1 MDERRRGLFFLPVAS
16 FVGEPTPASAS
27 PAPTA
32 DAGFEDAPLPSVL
45 GAGSAAAGDAAGPVR
60 VRGDTPRVGDPAC
73 EFKAAILSA
82 IDDLGVFDD
91 FGFGVDAPLGVAPAG
106 EAAFAL
112 FFRDFEPAE
121 RRCAGLGVAPSSAFF
136 FWNIAMRSATLL
148 MVSTNVLLHTAL
160 GTCPS
165 QTRGRRKV

>member
-1 MDERRRGLFFLPVAS
+1 M
-16 FVGEPTPASAS
+16 
-27 PAPTA
+27 
-32 DAGFEDAPLPSVL
+32 
-45 GAGSAAAGDAAGPVR
+45 
-60 VRGDTPRVGDPAC
+60 GDPAC

-148 MVSTNVLLHTAL
+148 MVSTNVLLHAAL